1 MNSAPAIRVLVVDD
15 HEVVRRG
22 FVRLLQAEAGFEV
35 VGEAGDGVEAV
46 TLASRLSPDVVLMDI
61 RMPELDGIEAT
72 RRIAGSGGS
81 RVVVLTTFDLDEY
94 VYDALLAGASGFLL
108 KECSPD
114 ELIQALQAAA
124 HGSAL
129 LSARMTRRL
138 VERFVVR
145 PGSTTPTDDRVRSL
159 SPREFEVFRLVAE
172 GLSNTE
178 IAERLVLG
186 ESTIKSHV
194 TSMLTK
200 LRLRDRVQAVV
211 LAYETGTV
219 KPGEQTR

>member
-1 MNSAPAIRVLVVDD
+1 VNGARAITVLVVDD

-22 FVRLLQAEAGFEV
+22 FVRLLQAEPGFDV

-46 TLASRLSPDVVLMDI
+46 ALAGRLSPDVVLMDI

-72 RRIAGSGGS
+72 RRVTQSGRS

-114 ELIQALQAAA
+114 ELVQALQAAA
-124 HGSAL
+124 RGSAL

-138 VERFVVR
+138 VERFVAR
-145 PGSTTPTDDRVRSL
+145 PGNATPTDERIRNL
-159 SPREFEVFRLVAE
+159 SPRELEVFRLVAE

-219 KPGEQTR
+219 KPGEQTS